1 MPQLKHDFRK
11 LKKCVILMTL
21 IDSLT
26 DSFFCFK
33 YHIMSNLYCL
43 TCNHFSTQVYIQEKY
58 EKAMASVAQM
68 EKRAV
73 MAESMLEATLQYE
86 TGQAKAV
93 SSPRYIR
100 NS

>member
-26 DSFFCFK
+26 EFFFFK
-33 YHIMSNLYCL
+33 YHIMSSLYCL

>member
-1 MPQLKHDFRK
+1 
-11 LKKCVILMTL
+11 MTL

-26 DSFFCFK
+26 DSFFFFK
-33 YHIMSNLYCL
+33 YHIMSSLYCL

-86 TGQAKAV
+86 SGQAKAV

-100 NS
+100 NSWDIISVFYVPFYEFDK

>member
-1 MPQLKHDFRK
+1 
-11 LKKCVILMTL
+11 MTL

-26 DSFFCFK
+26 EFFFFK
-33 YHIMSNLYCL
+33 YHIMSSLYCL
-43 TCNHFSTQVYIQEKY
+43 TYNHFSTQVYIQEKY

-100 NS
+100 NSWDIIAVFYVPFYEFDK

>member
-1 MPQLKHDFRK
+1 
-11 LKKCVILMTL
+11 MTL

-26 DSFFCFK
+26 EFFFFK
-33 YHIMSNLYCL
+33 YHIMSSLYCL

-86 TGQAKAV
+86 SGQAKAV

-100 NS
+100 NSWDIIAVFYVPFYEFDK